1 MRSDL
6 CLAEYNLDMNVLL
19 PQLDNLDS
27 AEKKSKSRIQDL
39 TTIIHDSGF
48 VYQSSLPLGK
58 GYGVQTNEAI
68 IRSIPSF
75 KFKAGLFERLVS
87 FFNNMLVHALQVRQN
102 QNWNI
107 HRAV

>member
-1 MRSDL
+1 MMRSDL

-19 PQLDNLDS
+19 PQLDS

-39 TTIIHDSGF
+39 TTIHNSGF
-48 VYQSSLPLGK
+48 VYQSSLPLSK
-58 GYGVQTNEAI
+58 GYGMQTNEAI

-87 FFNNMLVHALQVRQN
+87 FLNNMLVHALQVRQN

-107 HRAV
+107 HSAV